1 MAAGSRYDDLH
12 DYYHKIATTKPGNR
26 YERLAALVFKALES
40 RNTVIHDFF
49 LRGDDSDVKH
59 QIDVTVELPGK
70 RAHRV
75 LIECKD
81 YDVSGKSA
89 GLSIVRDFRSVIEDT
104 KADQGI
110 IITCTK
116 FTQPARKYAKS
127 KGIKLAILRKFEDPD
142 MEGRIKTILV
152 NLVIQTARVET
163 AMVCFKEEEESDAF
177 RRNLDSKKLGRPG
190 IHHTDP
196 VYFVKGTHREQFS
209 SFLSRRV
216 HEEKLWTMTMHG
228 RLAMPADGWKLQVD
242 DLAPVEF
249 DGIIVNV
256 SEEYEEEVLKITS
269 DRVAELILSG
279 FGDRDLVIFGDQL
292 AAYYIDPESGV
303 VLGSE

>member
-1 MAAGSRYDDLH
+1 MAARSRYDDLH
-12 DYYHKIATTKPGNR
+12 DYYHKIATTKSGNR

-40 RNTVIHDFF
+40 RNTVIHDLF
-49 LRGDDSDVKH
+49 LRGDDSEVKH

-110 IITCTK
+110 ILTCTR
-116 FTQPARKYAKS
+116 FTRPARKYAKS
-127 KGIKLAILRKFEDPD
+127 KGIKLAILRKFEDAD

-152 NLVIQTARVET
+152 NLVIQTARVEE
-163 AMVCFKEEEESDAF
+163 AMVCFGEEENDAF
-177 RRNLDSKKLGRPG
+177 RQNLDSKNIGRPG
-190 IHHTDP
+190 IHRTDP
-196 VYFVKGTHREQFS
+196 VYFVKGTHREQFC

-216 HEEKLWTMTMHG
+216 HEEELWMVTKDG
-228 RLAMPADGWKLQVD
+228 RLAMPANGWKLQVD
-242 DLAPVEF
+242 DLALVEF
-249 DGIIVNV
+249 EGILVNV
-256 SEEYEEEVLKITS
+256 SHEYEEEVLKITS

-279 FGDRDLVIFGDQL
+279 FGDRDLLIFGDQL
-292 AAYYIDPESGV
+292 AAYYIDPKSGV